1 MRIIPSLFLFTAGVA
16 LGSAVPI
23 ISDALKN
30 ALTIVGA
37 TDKVALSAPEVTS
50 NPRGED
56 KEAERKDLVKLT
68 PEQTSAQEIEVA
80 PVGAGVL
87 SRHVIVPGTIIPDV
101 DRVSRV
107 PARVVGTVAE
117 MRKRLGDS
125 VKQGEVVA
133 VLDSRE
139 VADAKSEY
147 LNASVNFD
155 LQRTNFERTQILW
168 DKRVSTEQQYLQVR
182 ATFSEA
188 KLRFELARQKL
199 SALGLDSTDVAN
211 AAKRDETRS
220 ERSSLRQYEIRA
232 PMAGRVVE
240 RKVDV
245 GTAVGSQGDPSDL
258 YTVTD
263 LSTVWVDLTVTPS
276 DLGKLKE
283 GGKVGL
289 TSSGAEDKRAE
300 ARIIFVSP
308 ILNQE
313 TRAARVIASLDNRD
327 LSWRPGTF
335 VTAEIEIA
343 RDKADVIVPRNALQ
357 TIGGERVVFVRT
369 PKGFQRRDVNTGR
382 ADDDAFEITSGLS
395 VGEEIAVKNTFLLKA
410 ELGRSEAK
418 HDD

>member
-1 MRIIPSLFLFTAGVA
+1 
-16 LGSAVPI
+16 
-23 ISDALKN
+23 
-30 ALTIVGA
+30 
-37 TDKVALSAPEVTS
+37 
-50 NPRGED
+50 
-56 KEAERKDLVKLT
+56 
-68 PEQTSAQEIEVA
+68 
-80 PVGAGVL
+80 
-87 SRHVIVPGTIIPDV
+87 
-101 DRVSRV
+101 
-107 PARVVGTVAE
+107 
-117 MRKRLGDS
+117 
-125 VKQGEVVA
+125 
-133 VLDSRE
+133 
-139 VADAKSEY
+139 
-147 LNASVNFD
+147 
-155 LQRTNFERTQILW
+155 
-168 DKRVSTEQQYLQVR
+168 
-182 ATFSEA
+182 
-188 KLRFELARQKL
+188 
-199 SALGLDSTDVAN
+199 
-211 AAKRDETRS
+211 
-220 ERSSLRQYEIRA
+220 
-232 PMAGRVVE
+232 MAGRVVE

-263 LSTVWVDLTVTPS
+263 LSTVWVDLPVTPS